1 MTVVRKIIKFP
12 SHPQRRH
19 DYETAFLPAAL
30 EVVETPP
37 SPIGRAIG
45 MTIIVLF
52 CAALAWA
59 SLGKVDVVATAPGK
73 IVVNGRTKVIQPAE
87 TGVVRAIHV
96 RDGATVKAG
105 DVLIELDP
113 TINAAEL
120 DHVKSDLIAAELDIA
135 RLRAALAA
143 DVNPVAEFTPPAGA
157 NQRLVEM
164 HRQFL
169 ASQTAEHVAKLSE
182 IDRQLAHKDA
192 ERETIA
198 AMIAKL
204 GATIPLMQERVNVRK
219 FLYDKEIGSKIT
231 YLTEFQD
238 LVGQQHD
245 VLVQQ
250 SRLREAE
257 AAVAE
262 LTQARLKVE
271 AEYRRTLYDDLAK
284 AEQRAAGLT
293 QDVIKGEQKAK
304 LQILT
309 APVDGVVQQLAVHT
323 IGGVVTPA
331 QALAAVVSL
340 DPNFEIEAMVLNRD
354 IGFVVPGQSAAIKVD
369 TFNFTRYGLLHGR
382 VLSISRDAITRDRR
396 EDKARDQPAGAE
408 SASSEPKGQEL
419 VYAARVSLDRSAM
432 EIEGRPVQLSPGM
445 AVTVEI
451 KTGSRRIISYLLS
464 PLMRYNQEVLR
475 ER

>member
-1 MTVVRKIIKFP
+1 MTAARKIIKFP
-12 SHPQRRH
+12 NRPQQRRN
-19 DYETAFLPAAL
+19 YETAFLPAAL

-37 SPIGRAIG
+37 SPIGRAVG
-45 MTIIVLF
+45 VTIILLF
-52 CAALAWA
+52 CAALVWA
-59 SLGKVDVVATAPGK
+59 ALGKVDVVATATGK

-87 TGVVRAIHV
+87 TGLVRAIHV
-96 RDGATVKAG
+96 RDGATVRAG

-113 TINAAEL
+113 TINVAEL
-120 DHVKSDLIAAELDIA
+120 DHVKSDLMAAGLEVA
-135 RLRAALAA
+135 RLRAALATDGDTVA
-143 DVNPVAEFTPPAGA
+143 DFTPPVGA
-157 NQRLVEM
+157 SQQLVEM
-164 HRQFL
+164 QRQLL
-169 ASQTAEHVAKLSE
+169 ASQTAEHAAKLAE
-182 IDRQLAHKDA
+182 IRSQLARKDA

-198 AMIAKL
+198 AAIAKL
-204 GATIPLMQERVNVRK
+204 HATIPLLQERVDVRK

-231 YLTEFQD
+231 YLTELQD

-250 SRLREAE
+250 SKLHEAE

-262 LTQARLKVE
+262 LTQARVKAE
-271 AEYRRTLYDDLAK
+271 SEYRRTLYDDLAK
-284 AEQRAAGLT
+284 AQQRASGLA
-293 QDVIKGEQKAK
+293 QDVIKGEQKARQ
-304 LQILT
+304 QILA

-331 QALAAVVSL
+331 QVLAVIVPLDANLEISANVS
-340 DPNFEIEAMVLNRD
+340 NRD

-382 VLSISRDAITRDRR
+382 VLGISRDSIANDRR
-396 EDKARDQPAGAE
+396 DDKARGQPSGAE
-408 SASSEPKGQEL
+408 GASSEPKDQEL
-419 VYAARVSLDRSAM
+419 VYAARVSLDRSEM
-432 EIEGRPVQLSPGM
+432 EIEGRSVELSPGM

-464 PLMRYNQEVLR
+464 PLVRYHQEVLR